1 MANTTYLVKKDPLS
15 NTDNQEWIYMD
26 GEQFYEFTR
35 SPAGRGRYF
44 IHLLDDIS
52 CESDEIYIEASY
64 EKYRAWKQEHNHHQ
78 YLAGYM
84 KENRPLSIDAPI
96 REGGELLV
104 DILVDGRDPLDEVFA
119 ERDERERLGQII
131 SEIQP
136 EERQLIEI
144 MYLSGKNR
152 TEEETAKVLGV
163 SRDVVKRRKKKV
175 FSKIKKLLRPK
186 S

>member
-1 MANTTYLVKKDPLS
+1 MANKTYLVKKDPLS
-15 NTDNQEWIYMD
+15 NLDNPEWIYMD
-26 GEQFYEFTR
+26 GEQFHKFTH
-35 SPAGRGRYF
+35 SPEGKGRYF

-52 CESDEIYIEASY
+52 YEADEIYIEASY

-78 YLAGYM
+78 YLIHYM
-84 KENRPLSIDAPI
+84 EKNRPLSIDVPI
-96 REGGELLV
+96 GEAGEPLV
-104 DILVDGRDPLDEVFA
+104 DILADKSAPLDEAFA
-119 ERDERERLGQII
+119 ERDERERLARII

-136 EERQLIEI
+136 EEQQLLDV

-152 TEEETAKVLGV
+152 TEAETAKMLGV
-163 SRDVVKRRKKKV
+163 SRDVVKRRKKKI